1 MPCGISERVG
11 YTRKTYKRDMKHI
24 DWKNEAGDY
33 LFITFGLLLYA
44 VGWTVFLLPY
54 EIPSGGLTGVSA
66 LIYYVT
72 GLEMQVS
79 YLIANAFL
87 LLIAMKVL
95 GLRFCIKTIYAVLVL
110 TFFLWAMQR
119 LLLAQEGEGATQL
132 PRYLGDDQGL
142 MAVLFGSSL
151 CGMGLAQCFLHQGS
165 TGGVDIIAAVVNKYH
180 HISLGR
186 MLLYLDICIVSASYP
201 LFHDWQ
207 RLAFGFIDM
216 FLCNMVLD
224 YVMNYVQQSVQFF
237 IITKHPQEIYESISK
252 EMDRSATLLSGT
264 GCYSQQPVS
273 VLMVVAKK
281 NQSVALF
288 RLVKAIDPTAF
299 ISQTKAEGVY
309 GEGFGQLK

>member
-1 MPCGISERVG
+1 MR
-11 YTRKTYKRDMKHI
+11 TI
-24 DWKNEAGDY
+24 DWRNEIEDY

-44 VGWTVFLLPY
+44 IGWTVFLLPY
-54 EIPSGGLTGVSA
+54 EIPSGGLTGVCA

-72 GLEMQVS
+72 GLEMQVT
-79 YLIANAFL
+79 YLIGNVFL
-87 LLIAMKVL
+87 LLFAMKIL
-95 GLRFCIKTIYAVLVL
+95 GLKFCVKTIYAVLVL

-119 LLLAQEGEGATQL
+119 LLLAGEEEGTTQL
-132 PRYLGDDQGL
+132 PRYLGENQGF
-142 MAVLFGSSL
+142 MAVIFGSSL

-165 TGGVDIIAAVVNKYH
+165 TGGVDIVAAVVNKYK

-186 MLLYLDICIVSASYP
+186 MLLYLDIFIVSASYP
-201 LFHDWQ
+201 LLHDWQ
-207 RLAFGFIDM
+207 RLAFGFVDM
-216 FLCNMVLD
+216 FVCNMVLD

-237 IITKHPQEIYESISK
+237 IITKHPQEIYEGISK
-252 EMDRSATLLSGT
+252 ELDRSATLLPGT

-281 NQSVALF
+281 NQSVTIF

-309 GEGFGQLK
+309 GEGFAKLKG

>member
-1 MPCGISERVG
+1 MR
-11 YTRKTYKRDMKHI
+11 I
-24 DWKNEAGDY
+24 DWKHEVEDY

-54 EIPSGGLTGVSA
+54 EIPSGGLTGISA
-66 LIYYVT
+66 LIYYTT

-79 YLIANAFL
+79 YLIANVL
-87 LLIAMKVL
+87 LLIGALKIL
-95 GLRFCIKTIYAVLVL
+95 GLKFCVKTIYAVLVL
-110 TFFLWAMQR
+110 TFFLWALQR
-119 LLLAQEGEGATQL
+119 VLLASEGEGVTKL
-132 PRYLGDDQGL
+132 PRYLGEDQGF
-142 MAVLFGSSL
+142 MAVIFGSSI

-165 TGGVDIIAAVVNKYH
+165 TGGVDIIAAVVNKYK

-186 MLLYLDICIVSASYP
+186 MLLYLDIFIVSASYP
-201 LFHDWQ
+201 LLHDWQ
-207 RLAFGFIDM
+207 RLAFGFVDM
-216 FLCNMVLD
+216 FVCNMVLD

-237 IITKHPQEIYESISK
+237 IITKHPQEIYEAISK
-252 EMDRSATLLSGT
+252 DMDRSATLIPGT
-264 GCYSQQPVS
+264 GCYSGQPVS

-309 GEGFGQLK
+309 GEGFAQLK